1 MARLSAP
8 ITESELP
15 KSDRDFGVLPAGWYS
30 VTITEADIKTTNA
43 GTGTYIKVRYDV
55 TGPTGQGRVVFGNIN
70 NKNPNPKAEE
80 IGNQQ
85 LGELMRA
92 VALPRLEDTDQLI
105 GKRLDIKLSIKT
117 SEQYGE
123 QNEVKGFRANGSAPA
138 ASSPA
143 SSGSAPAASKP
154 PWAK

>member
-30 VTITEADIKTTNA
+30 VTITEADVKDTKA
-43 GTGTYIKVRYDV
+43 GTGTYIKTRYDV

-70 NKNPNPKAEE
+70 NKNPNTEAEK

-92 VALPRLEDTDQLI
+92 VGLPRLEDTDQLI

-123 QNEVKGFRANGSAPA
+123 QNEVKGFRASNGSAPTA
-138 ASSPA
+138 PA
-143 SSGSAPAASKP
+143 PAGAPAASKP